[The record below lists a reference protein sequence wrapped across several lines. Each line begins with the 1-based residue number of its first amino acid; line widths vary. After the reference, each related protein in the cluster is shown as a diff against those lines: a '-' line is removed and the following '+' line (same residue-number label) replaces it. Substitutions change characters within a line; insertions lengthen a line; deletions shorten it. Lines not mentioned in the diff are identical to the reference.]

1 MNSNDSYLYLIDYW
15 AGEGFIALIASDNQE
30 VLQLIEDEESFDI
43 TNPES
48 MMNSIVNAQRF
59 KLSDEYESDII
70 DAIIL

>member
-30 VLQLIEDEESFDI
+30 VLQLIEDEESFNI

-70 DAIIL
+70 DAIIF

>member
-15 AGEGFIALIASDNQE
+15 AGEGFIVLIASDNQE
-30 VLQLIEDEESFDI
+30 VLQLIEDEESFNT

>member
-1 MNSNDSYLYLIDYW
+1 M
-15 AGEGFIALIASDNQE
+15 IASDNQE

>member
-30 VLQLIEDEESFDI
+30 VLQLIEDEESFNT

>member
-30 VLQLIEDEESFDI
+30 VLQLIEDEESFDT

>member
-30 VLQLIEDEESFDI
+30 VLQLIEDEESFNT

-70 DAIIL
+70 VAIIL